1 MIDLPQRAILLLITT
16 VKLLAACVIGML
28 LLVGGYAMW
37 LLWCAEERVKGW
49 PEE

>member
-1 MIDLPQRAILLLITT
+1 MNIPQRALLLLITT

-37 LLWCAEERVKGW
+37 LLWCAEERVGG
-49 PEE
+49 